1 MILDRLLEDF
11 YTKNQIPEDGGIY
24 HDTFHIKIV
33 GLNLKLPDP
42 RFRKEVIHIHDIQ
55 SILNQCDTTWKGGVV
70 YCRVGNF

>member
-42 RFRKEVIHIHDIQ
+42 RFRKEVIHIHDI
-55 SILNQCDTTWKGGVV
+55 
-70 YCRVGNF
+70 